1 MFLLALK
8 NLFSEKSRLSIC
20 VGGVAFSVLL
30 ILILRGLYFGFDQ
43 RITRYLESISADLWI
58 VQDGSGDMFH
68 SVSLLPNEYKEKL
81 SQIEEIESAER
92 FLGRQMIF
100 DWKDERV
107 TTFIVGVDFEKNIAG
122 PIKVVE
128 GKEKPDSH
136 EIIIDRVLSKN
147 KKIHLGDSLNIA
159 NHNFKIVG
167 ISEGG
172 NLLLYQYSFI
182 LQKDA
187 EEIFEMKNLT
197 NRFIVK
203 VKNQDETDKVMQKI
217 ENNLPRTKAFKK
229 SEFIKQN
236 RKTVTESFLPIVSVI
251 VLIGFLIGLIVI
263 GLTIFNAT
271 IEKSRELG
279 VLKALGASNFNLYT
293 LVFWQALFFSIL
305 GFLVGLALT
314 FAIQPVILYFTPS
327 FLSYFRLEDFV
338 LVFALSILM
347 AISASWI
354 PLKRLSKIDPALV
367 FKA

>member
-1 MFLLALK
+1 
-8 NLFSEKSRLSIC
+8 
-20 VGGVAFSVLL
+20 
-30 ILILRGLYFGFDQ
+30 
-43 RITRYLESISADLWI
+43 
-58 VQDGSGDMFH
+58 
-68 SVSLLPNEYKEKL
+68 
-81 SQIEEIESAER
+81 
-92 FLGRQMIF
+92 
-100 DWKDERV
+100 
-107 TTFIVGVDFEKNIAG
+107 
-122 PIKVVE
+122 
-128 GKEKPDSH
+128 
-136 EIIIDRVLSKN
+136 
-147 KKIHLGDSLNIA
+147 
-159 NHNFKIVG
+159 
-167 ISEGG
+167 
-172 NLLLYQYSFI
+172 
-182 LQKDA
+182 
-187 EEIFEMKNLT
+187 
-197 NRFIVK
+197 
-203 VKNQDETDKVMQKI
+203 
-217 ENNLPRTKAFKK
+217 
-229 SEFIKQN
+229 
-236 RKTVTESFLPIVSVI
+236 LPIVSVI

>member
-1 MFLLALK
+1 M
-8 NLFSEKSRLSIC
+8 
-20 VGGVAFSVLL
+20 
-30 ILILRGLYFGFDQ
+30 
-43 RITRYLESISADLWI
+43 
-58 VQDGSGDMFH
+58 
-68 SVSLLPNEYKEKL
+68 
-81 SQIEEIESAER
+81 
-92 FLGRQMIF
+92 
-100 DWKDERV
+100 
-107 TTFIVGVDFEKNIAG
+107 
-122 PIKVVE
+122 
-128 GKEKPDSH
+128 
-136 EIIIDRVLSKN
+136 
-147 KKIHLGDSLNIA
+147 
-159 NHNFKIVG
+159 
-167 ISEGG
+167 
-172 NLLLYQYSFI
+172 
-182 LQKDA
+182 
-187 EEIFEMKNLT
+187 
-197 NRFIVK
+197 
-203 VKNQDETDKVMQKI
+203 
-217 ENNLPRTKAFKK
+217 
-229 SEFIKQN
+229 
-236 RKTVTESFLPIVSVI
+236 PIVSVI